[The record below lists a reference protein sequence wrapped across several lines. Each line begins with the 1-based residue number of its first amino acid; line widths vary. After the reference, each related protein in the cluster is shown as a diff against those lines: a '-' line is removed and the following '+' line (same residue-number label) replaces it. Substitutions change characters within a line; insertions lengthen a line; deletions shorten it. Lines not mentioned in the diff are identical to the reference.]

1 MYKQKYF
8 FRLLEEIFHA
18 HVTFLQITPSLL
30 FHKWSNEHLKTTI
43 LDKDSQ
49 LRVLLLGGE
58 PFPST
63 KSILKASHLQ
73 NTTKLFNIY
82 GITEVSCWSSINEIV
97 KENNIDE
104 SYLGEPLSET
114 IFQIR
119 NEDNEVITRGEGTLY
134 IGQFSIL
141 QLYVKYIILH
151 VKHVCGILYKLFFLY
166 VSNIGSTNR
175 VCIIENEI
183 DEDLKKPIFRDTG
196 DVVSVSKFYQKKF

>member
-1 MYKQKYF
+1 MVSK
-8 FRLLEEIFHA
+8 A
-18 HVTFLQITPSLL
+18 VTFLQITPSLL
-30 FHKWSNEHLKTTI
+30 FHKWSTEHLKTTI
-43 LDKDSQ
+43 LDKDSH

-63 KSILKASHLQ
+63 KLILKASHLQ

-97 KENNIDE
+97 KDSNIDE

-119 NEDNEVITRGEGTLY
+119 NEDNEAITRGEGILY
-134 IGQFSIL
+134 IGQFSTL

-151 VKHVCGILYKLFFLY
+151 VGHVCGTLCKLFFY
-166 VSNIGSTNR
+166 MFSI
-175 VCIIENEI
+175 
-183 DEDLKKPIFRDTG
+183 
-196 DVVSVSKFYQKKF
+196 